1 MNNFDVS
8 IFGDEPSGEM
18 PLTRVADALELR
30 NTLFLVYLYAAFGED
45 HINTMIERTIED
57 E

>member
-1 MNNFDVS
+1 MNVDLER
-8 IFGDEPSGEM
+8 I
-18 PLTRVADALELR
+18 ADALELR